1 MKSQYFGV
9 IGNRDYIKL
18 YGERRPFWEFL
29 DVQPDGWLSSIVYKR
44 KDVPQGRPMIWDC
57 GAWSYRD
64 KEVPDY
70 TPAQCV
76 EMYQE
81 CAPPGSM
88 VIAPDHMLIPGV
100 DCDARRKINLANA
113 RKFIAICPKSLKPMA
128 TVHGETIEE
137 RIKAAVVLRDM
148 GYRYVALGGL
158 AAQASRKKMA
168 VQIVRDIRKAVPKV
182 HLHVLGLSSPEYARQ
197 WNQIGVQS
205 FDGSSHFKQ
214 AFTGGAF
221 YTCEGAKLAKHQA
234 ARPGNVEDLGIV
246 APKCHCRACA
256 MLRKVGV
263 DTRSFGS
270 NEHNMG
276 RAAHNMNMLMLAQQE
291 SMREPE
297 AVELKSPDLAL

>member
-1 MKSQYFGV
+1 MKSKYFGA
-9 IGNRDYIKL
+9 IGIRDYIKL
-18 YGERRPFWEFL
+18 HGERRPFWEFL
-29 DVQPDGWLSSIVYKR
+29 DVQPDGWLSSIVYKH
-44 KDVPQGRPMIWDC
+44 KDIPHGRPMIWDC

-70 TPAQCV
+70 TPAECL
-76 EMYQE
+76 ELYQE

-100 DCDARRKINLANA
+100 DCAARRKINTANA
-113 RKFIAICPKSLKPMA
+113 RKFIAICPRKFKAMA
-128 TVHGETIEE
+128 TAHGETIEE
-137 RIKAAVVLRDM
+137 RIAAAVALCDM
-148 GYRYVALGGL
+148 GYRYIALGGL

-168 VQIVRDIRKAVPKV
+168 VQIVREIRKAVPKV

-197 WNQIGVQS
+197 WNKIGVQS

-221 YTCEGAKLAKHQA
+221 YTCEGAKLIKHQA
-234 ARPGNVEDLGIV
+234 ARPGNAEDLGIV
-246 APKCHCRACA
+246 APKCHCRACVT
-256 MLRKVGV
+256 LRKVGV

-276 RAAHNMNMLMLAQQE
+276 RAAHNMNMLMRAQQE
-291 SMREPE
+291 AMRQPVAFNSEEPE
-297 AVELKSPDLAL
+297 LAL